1 LPLKGQPPAR
11 SSSACSACDERPAGT
26 RSDRQS
32 RSVEDA
38 GILFRSGRTPA
49 VWPRPAD
56 CCIRRALQRSRD
68 SSRGPRTLAPSGLA
82 LAQAKEQS
90 SPMAAGPTVALPD
103 SPRSGRQPGSSR
115 RSCFARDCE
124 RVGGRGRRCRLG
136 RRPALLRR
144 GADVNAIR
152 LLVVRSASATQDGR
166 VAGSD
171 VVADSRRRAGTFG
184 WLGGWLDRLPS
195 VGFCHDRVDYELQ
208 PRRHHR
214 PAAYS
219 EASVPGG
226 DECVRRDLSC
236 GDVREHQVLLR
247 A

>member
-1 LPLKGQPPAR
+1 MSDPPAR
-11 SSSACSACDERPAGT
+11 APTGRAEVSRTPEFSSAADEHQP
-26 RSDRQS
+26 
-32 RSVEDA
+32 
-38 GILFRSGRTPA
+38 SGRDRRTVASAGRSSGHATHRVVPG
-49 VWPRPAD
+49 RL
-56 CCIRRALQRSRD
+56 RRAGWRS
-68 SSRGPRTLAPSGLA
+68 PRR
-82 LAQAKEQS
+82 EQS

-144 GADVNAIR
+144 GADVSVIR